1 MIRPGDH
8 PSAHPLDVPGT
19 QGGNDGD
26 LFSARDG
33 APDFGGSRRDRRVGR
48 TELGDLSGSGRSVH
62 QCRFVRRASKKRI
75 PINTCYLDSTNS
87 AVSVGDVR
95 TTITI
100 DADTEALLRLEVER
114 TGLSFKVVLN
124 QAIKRALGRRASGVQ
139 VQPLFAA
146 PFPPELA
153 QQSFNRLD
161 AKWEDEDTILELGS

>member
-1 MIRPGDH
+1 
-8 PSAHPLDVPGT
+8 
-19 QGGNDGD
+19 
-26 LFSARDG
+26 
-33 APDFGGSRRDRRVGR
+33 
-48 TELGDLSGSGRSVH
+48 VH
-62 QCRFVRRASKKRI
+62 QCRFDRRASKKRI

-87 AVSVGDVR
+87 AVSVGNVR

>member
-1 MIRPGDH
+1 MPAKRFRRRLSYGYGHSDGCVKNPKLLLDPLPIR
-8 PSAHPLDVPGT
+8 
-19 QGGNDGD
+19 
-26 LFSARDG
+26 R
-33 APDFGGSRRDRRVGR
+33 
-48 TELGDLSGSGRSVH
+48 
-62 QCRFVRRASKKRI
+62 C
-75 PINTCYLDSTNS
+75 LDSTNS
-87 AVSVGDVR
+87 AVSVGSVR